1 MRQSGFRFD
10 GDSVGDQVP
19 ACGQAVQAGLKQAW
33 LGYTT
38 AKKNHRRPCGVVERI
53 GRVAA
58 HVDAHPEGRGIEP
71 NVAAAPL
78 VALERHRGAA
88 RPAPTPLD
96 RDGA

>member
-38 AKKNHRRPCGVVERI
+38 AKKITDGRAASSNASGASPRTSTLTRRP
-53 GRVAA
+53 
-58 HVDAHPEGRGIEP
+58 
-71 NVAAAPL
+71 
-78 VALERHRGAA
+78 RH
-88 RPAPTPLD
+88 
-96 RDGA
+96 

>member
-38 AKKNHRRPCGVVERI
+38 AKKNHRRP
-53 GRVAA
+53 
-58 HVDAHPEGRGIEP
+58 
-71 NVAAAPL
+71 
-78 VALERHRGAA
+78 
-88 RPAPTPLD
+88 
-96 RDGA
+96 